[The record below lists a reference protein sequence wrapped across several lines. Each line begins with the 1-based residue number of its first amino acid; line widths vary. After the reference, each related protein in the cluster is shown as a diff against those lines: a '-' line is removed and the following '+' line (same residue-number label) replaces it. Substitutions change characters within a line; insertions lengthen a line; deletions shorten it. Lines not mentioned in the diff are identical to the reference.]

1 MRSKNTHFLAGFDP
15 DENCPLIAVVI
26 PAFRVA
32 DHIISVVE
40 SIPRF
45 VDRIYLIDDACPNQ
59 SGKIVEQ
66 TCTDSRIR
74 VLYHLENQGVGGATM
89 TGYLAAIEDGMEV
102 IVKIDGDGQMDASLI
117 AEFVMPILSGEADYT
132 KGNRFFNLEE
142 LRAMPGIRLFGNAAL
157 SFLSKFST
165 GYWNLFDPTNGYTA
179 IHADVAKLLPF
190 EKISRRYFFESDM
203 LFRLN
208 TIRAVAVDIPMSA
221 IYGDEISNLKV
232 SRVMGEF
239 FVKHVRNFFKRIFL

>member
-1 MRSKNTHFLAGFDP
+1 
-15 DENCPLIAVVI
+15 
-26 PAFRVA
+26 
-32 DHIISVVE
+32 
-40 SIPRF
+40 
-45 VDRIYLIDDACPNQ
+45 
-59 SGKIVEQ
+59 
-66 TCTDSRIR
+66 
-74 VLYHLENQGVGGATM
+74 
-89 TGYLAAIEDGMEV
+89 
-102 IVKIDGDGQMDASLI
+102 
-117 AEFVMPILSGEADYT
+117 MPILSGEADYT

-239 FVKHVRNFFKRIFL
+239 FVKHVRNFFKRIFYNYYLRDLSLASIELPLGFLLLTFGALFGAYRWRVSFEVGEAATAGTVMIAALPILLGLQFILAFIGNDIAAVPSRPRHIKYRSWLDRSGVAANKLLRQDKQI